1 MRTGTLIAF
10 LVIAA
15 GSSACATLI
24 TDPINSGTAFSPYVT
39 RDGVQSFRFVAKN
52 KLPSYLE
59 GQDLRQ
65 MHETLI
71 SNELGKRQYCMRGY
85 EIVSVKNVA
94 SDNLL
99 YEGICK
105 Q

>member
-1 MRTGTLIAF
+1 MRTRTLVTL
-10 LVIAA
+10 LVVAA
-15 GSSACATLI
+15 VSIACATLA
-24 TDPINSGTAFSPYVT
+24 TDPINSITAFNPYVT
-39 RDGVQSFRFVAKN
+39 KDGVQSFRFVAKN

-59 GQDLRQ
+59 GQDIRKV
-65 MHETLI
+65 HETLI
-71 SNELGKRQYCMRGY
+71 SNELGKRQYCMHGY
-85 EIVSVKNVA
+85 EIVSVTSVG

>member
-1 MRTGTLIAF
+1 MRTDTLIAF
-10 LVIAA
+10 LVVAT
-15 GSSACATLI
+15 GSGACATMI
-24 TDPINSGTAFSPYVT
+24 TDPINSITGFNPYVT
-39 RDGVQSFRFVAKN
+39 KDGVQSFRFVAKN

-65 MHETLI
+65 MHETFI

-85 EIVSVKNVA
+85 EIVSVTNVG

-105 Q
+105 P